1 MLKKPAFGT
10 MAEIKKNSSAKMRST
25 PPPQD
30 DGRQGPIYERPSRR
44 RHRSWHPIR
53 KEEYRLWRQGCGHQ
67 DLRVP
72 QCPINLPAFLSS
84 GTAFT
89 RGTDDFKAKVQ
100 AVYDTLDEKVKAAR
114 QAVMDDKVCVCVW

>member
-1 MLKKPAFGT
+1 VK
-10 MAEIKKNSSAKMRST
+10 
-25 PPPQD
+25 
-30 DGRQGPIYERPSRR
+30 
-44 RHRSWHPIR
+44 
-53 KEEYRLWRQGCGHQ
+53 
-67 DLRVP
+67 